1 MDSRP
6 EIPEISLD
14 IDNLYR
20 EELFSDRRAGA
31 VRRLV
36 PVKADGSDDP
46 ARETLYEGQ
55 TSLMTAA
62 GTLPISFELPAQSLD
77 EALRQFPQ
85 AAREEIERTLE
96 ELQEMRR
103 QASSSIVTP
112 GSGGGGGG
120 FGGLGGS
127 GGGGFNLR

>member
-1 MDSRP
+1 MNSRP

-14 IDNLYR
+14 VDNLYR

-62 GTLPISFELPAQSLD
+62 GTLPISFELPARSLD
-77 EALRQFPQ
+77 EAIRQFPQ
-85 AAREEIERTLE
+85 AAREEVERTLE

-112 GSGGGGGG
+112 GSAGGGFGGGGGG
-120 FGGLGGS
+120 A
-127 GGGGFNLR
+127 GGGFNLR